1 MKSSP
6 SVTVSKS
13 VSDISAF
20 YVADTKGAK
29 VVAGLAVD
37 FPTLTT
43 LALSLKIKLR
53 GMAYRSLDFN
63 GLRNCGSYVIL
74 SPRLQ
79 TPNNNV
85 YPATCYRAIV
95 QL

>member
-1 MKSSP
+1 M
-6 SVTVSKS
+6 SKS

-53 GMAYRSLDFN
+53 GMACRSLDFKDTGTQN
-63 GLRNCGSYVIL
+63 
-74 SPRLQ
+74 Q
-79 TPNNNV
+79 TPLSFVMLNYFRTNQ
-85 YPATCYRAIV
+85 YEEP
-95 QL
+95 